1 MRSIKIAFV
10 LAFVAA
16 NIIVKYFG
24 PYGLLFSS
32 FLLIPFDFIA
42 RCIIHERLSGLKL
55 FITLF
60 ELSIYASVITCL
72 INFNAFNIALASV
85 CGFLAAQAAAG
96 MFYQAA
102 RIKQRSMFFKVNIS
116 DLVAICWDSLLFQWV
131 AFTALDIRITAA
143 QILIK
148 FAGGLLWY
156 YIIFKTG
163 FYEKVIDR
171 KRVGI

>member
-24 PYGLLFSS
+24 PSGLLFSS

-42 RCIIHERLSGLKL
+42 RCIIHERLSGLRL
-55 FITLF
+55 FITLL
-60 ELSIYASVITCL
+60 ELSIYAAIITCL

-85 CGFLAAQAAAG
+85 CGFLVAQAAAG
-96 MFYQAA
+96 VFYQAA
-102 RIKQRSMFFKVNIS
+102 KIKHRSMFFKVTIS
-116 DLVAICWDSLLFQWV
+116 DFVGICWDSILFQWV
-131 AFTALDIRITAA
+131 AFAALDLRITAA

-148 FAGGLLWY
+148 FAGGLIWY
-156 YIIFKTG
+156 FIIFKTG
-163 FYEKVIDR
+163 FYEKVIER
-171 KRVGI
+171 RVTI